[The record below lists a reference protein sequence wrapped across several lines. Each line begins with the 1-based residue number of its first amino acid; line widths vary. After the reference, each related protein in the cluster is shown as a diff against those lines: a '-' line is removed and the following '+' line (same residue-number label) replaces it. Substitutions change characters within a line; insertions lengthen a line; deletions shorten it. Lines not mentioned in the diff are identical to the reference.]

1 MLKISYFLTQVEND
15 FFFPDKTQQI
25 FPISVQTIT
34 VENVGIIYDYL
45 EDQRLLGPTRKFFFK
60 WNFQGWHKKTIINA
74 FLKNCLNILK
84 TRHSDTKNLKN
95 KIP

>member
-1 MLKISYFLTQVEND
+1 MIYYRFPSSSRIIFPYFWLQIHPFPSDKMLKISYFLTQVEND

-45 EDQRLLGPTRKFFFK
+45 EDQRLLGPTRKFF
-60 WNFQGWHKKTIINA
+60 
-74 FLKNCLNILK
+74 
-84 TRHSDTKNLKN
+84 
-95 KIP
+95 